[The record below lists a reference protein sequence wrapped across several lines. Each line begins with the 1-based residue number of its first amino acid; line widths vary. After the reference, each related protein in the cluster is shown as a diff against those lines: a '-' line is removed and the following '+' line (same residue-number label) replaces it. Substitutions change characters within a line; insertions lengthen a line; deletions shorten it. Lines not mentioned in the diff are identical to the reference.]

1 MPTTTTTTTLNPNTA
16 TTAAEAPIV
25 TDGSSAPA
33 ALPLSIGD
41 TALLRLLQLCS
52 PALPVG
58 AFAYSQGLEPAVVAG
73 WVRDEETAAAW
84 IGGLLRGSLAT
95 LDLPALVRL
104 HAAWRTGDACTGTV
118 DDWTAFLSACRP
130 SAELQ
135 AEDRHLGGNLARVL
149 AGLGL
154 SEAAAWMARADVT
167 YAAMFALAAARWE
180 VPLGAALS
188 GYAFVWCETQVSAAV
203 RLVPLGQ
210 SAGQRVLS
218 SLAAAIP
225 AVVAQA
231 ITVTDD
237 DMGAAAPS
245 LAIASAL
252 HETQYSRLFRS

>member
-1 MPTTTTTTTLNPNTA
+1 M
-16 TTAAEAPIV
+16 TAAEAPIV
-25 TDGSSAPA
+25 TDGTTAPV

-52 PALPVG
+52 PALPIG
-58 AFAYSQGLEPAVVAG
+58 AFAYSQGLEPAVAAG

-104 HAAWRTGDACTGTV
+104 HGAWRQHGDDGGSDRNDGNASTGTV

-154 SEAAAWMARADVT
+154 TEAAAWMVRADVT
-167 YAAMFALAAARWE
+167 YAAMFALAAARWD

-210 SAGQRVLS
+210 SAGQRILS
-218 SLAAAIP
+218 ALAAIIP
-225 AVVAQA
+225 VVVARA
-231 ITVTDD
+231 LTVTDN

-245 LAIASAL
+245 LAIASAI

>member
-1 MPTTTTTTTLNPNTA
+1 M
-16 TTAAEAPIV
+16 TAAEAPIV
-25 TDGSSAPA
+25 TDSPTAPA

-52 PALPVG
+52 PALPIG
-58 AFAYSQGLEPAVVAG
+58 AFAYSQGLEPAVAAG
-73 WVRDEETAAAW
+73 WVRDEETTATW

-104 HAAWRTGDACTGTV
+104 HAAWRQRGDDDGNGGNDDDASTGTA

-135 AEDRHLGGNLARVL
+135 AEDRQLGGNLARVL

-154 SEAAAWMARADVT
+154 TEAAPWMVRADVT
-167 YAAMFALAAARWE
+167 YAAMFALAAARWD

-210 SAGQRVLS
+210 SAGQRVVS
-218 SLAAAIP
+218 SLSAAIP
-225 AVVAQA
+225 AVVARA
-231 ITVTDD
+231 LTVTDD

-245 LAIASAL
+245 LAIASAI